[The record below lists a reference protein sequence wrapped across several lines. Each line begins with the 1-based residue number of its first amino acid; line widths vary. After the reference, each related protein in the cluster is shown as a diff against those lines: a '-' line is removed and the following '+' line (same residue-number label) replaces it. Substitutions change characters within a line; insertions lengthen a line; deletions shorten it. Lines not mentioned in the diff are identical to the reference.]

1 MIMMMPQRTLGAV
14 VSVLFVVALIA
25 MGVVLQQRLP
35 DGAPVSKAPWE
46 PPAVPSTIASNVT
59 FSHWDADNSKLTF
72 RGKVQRIERA
82 FPKVGPFT
90 FKLTRTIL
98 IEGVDVW
105 VDHPPKNI
113 RSFLRQRMLK
123 HLTDADGFKLVI
135 KSLNIHSKSGKKTY
149 ESIEL

>member
-1 MIMMMPQRTLGAV
+1 MTKPQRTLLV
-14 VSVLFVVALIA
+14 VSLVLFVLALIVL
-25 MGVVLQQRLP
+25 GVVLRQP
-35 DGAPVSKAPWE
+35 ISDGAQVSEPSRE
-46 PPAVPSTIASNVT
+46 PPTVPTTISSNVT